1 MDDDP
6 LKDFRE
12 EEEPEQED
20 PIAEEQKGW
29 SIAGLIEE
37 TIDETLGDKDDK
49 KNREVSTVD

>member
-37 TIDETLGDKDDK
+37 TIGDKDEK
-49 KNREVSTVD
+49 KSREVSTVD

>member
-37 TIDETLGDKDDK
+37 TLDETLGDKDDK